1 MSNSDASYDDA
12 SYDHVTDVVVVGSG
26 GGLCGAATAAAS
38 GLETLLIEKQPMLGG
53 STAMSGGVLWLPNN
67 PLMQAEGVP
76 DSLEDA
82 LAYFDSV
89 VGDVGPASSKERR
102 VAYVTEGNTMVRFFQ
117 DLGMRFERC
126 EGYSDYYADVAD
138 VHGGKARGRSIEPAV
153 TDGKQLG
160 PWFDKLMPG
169 MTIAL
174 GIVVMTREASGLQ
187 MVKRR
192 PKAMRTAVRVGVRT
206 AVGRLR
212 RQTRLANGGAL
223 VAQTLKVALAA
234 GASVWTNTGLVDLIV
249 EDGRVAGVVADRDGQ
264 SVRIRARRAVLLSS
278 GGFGRNAEMRK
289 RYSKQP
295 NDGAW
300 TIANPGDTG
309 EAIEAAMGAGAAV
322 DFMDEALWIPAS
334 VQPNGRPSMHN
345 GERCKPGSII
355 VDRAGRRYFNEAV
368 SYMEAGRQMYAHNVD
383 GDAIPSWLIMDS
395 RHRSRYLFA
404 FRPDT
409 PEEWLTSGYMKKA
422 DTLEEIAQLCGIDPT
437 GLVATIARFNTFAK
451 QGTDPDFH
459 RGEGA
464 HERYQGDYANKPNAS
479 LGPVEKPPFYA
490 VELYPGDVGTSGGL
504 LCDEH
509 ARVLDT
515 NHDPIPGLYAA
526 GNCTA
531 SVMGRT
537 YLGAGA
543 SIGNSFVF
551 SYIGMKHA
559 ALVASGDRAVT

>member
-1 MSNSDASYDDA
+1 MSKSDASYDHA
-12 SYDHVTDVVVVGSG
+12 VDVVVVGSG
-26 GGLCGAATAAAS
+26 GGLCGAVAAAAS
-38 GLETLLIEKQPMLGG
+38 GLDTLVIEKQPMIGG
-53 STAMSGGVLWLPNN
+53 STAMSGGVLWLPDN
-67 PLMQAEGVP
+67 PLMQADGVP

-89 VGDVGPASSKERR
+89 VGDVGPASSHQRR
-102 VAYVTEGNTMVRFFQ
+102 VAYVTEGSNMVRFLQ
-117 DLGMRFERC
+117 NLGMRFERC
-126 EGYSDYYADVAD
+126 EGYSDYYAGVAGIR
-138 VHGGKARGRSIEPAV
+138 GGSARGRSLEPAV
-153 TDGKQLG
+153 TDGQQLG

-192 PKAMRTAVRVGVRT
+192 PKAMRTAARVGVRT
-206 AVGRLR
+206 AIGRLR

-223 VAQTLKVALAA
+223 IAQTLTAALAA
-234 GASVWTNTGLVDLIV
+234 GASIWTNTGLVDLIT
-249 EDGRVAGVVADRDGQ
+249 EDGRVVGVVADRDGHTI
-264 SVRIRARRAVLLSS
+264 RIRARHAVLLSS
-278 GGFGRNAEMRK
+278 GGFGCNPEMRK

-295 NDGAW
+295 NDGTW
-300 TIANPGDTG
+300 TSANPGDTG
-309 EAIEAAMGAGAAV
+309 EAIEAAMRLGAAV

-334 VQPNGRPSMHN
+334 IQPGGRPSMHN

-383 GDAIPSWLIMDS
+383 GESIPSWLVMDS
-395 RHRSRYLFA
+395 RHRARYLFA
-404 FRPDT
+404 FRPNT

-422 DTLEEIAQLCGIDPT
+422 DTLDELARACGIDPA
-437 GLVATIARFNTFAK
+437 GLATTVARFNTFAE

-464 HERYQGDYANKPNAS
+464 HEKYQGDYGNKPNPS
-479 LGPVEKPPFYA
+479 LAPVEKAPFYA

-543 SIGNSFVF
+543 SIGNSCVF

-559 ALVASGDRAVT
+559 AHAASGDRAVT